1 MSSRGQ
7 GSEVWA
13 NGLDPSTALTV
24 GEAARLAGVSE
35 ATVRKRIQS
44 GRLLHEVGRRGG
56 RGVQLVRLVDLAD
69 VYPELTGRDPEPQA
83 DPTRT
88 REPALDE
95 GRAAD
100 PRAAG
105 PRAADPRAHGPRAHG
120 PETAGPETTGTEAGG
135 TEAVGPETEPG
146 AGFTAG
152 AAGVPGDGH
161 GSVARQHAFE
171 VRLAS
176 LQVGN
181 DGLGAQVRE
190 LQVQRAD
197 LKVQCDDLRTRL
209 SSVERERQAGT
220 AGLLI
225 AQRRLLELE
234 VAGPVVQLGP
244 AWWRRSSTWGLG
256 VALLLVGGSLG
267 LEIHGSRT
275 ARAAARE
282 DASELEGRLVEL
294 ASDLDAVQKSGS
306 RSLERWTSER
316 AGWQAERLT
325 LEQGGAAGEERELE
339 LGAQLQAA
347 RAAAQEDRRLLAESL
362 SEARALTGA
371 VREELTREREE
382 SRAERTHSAELQ
394 EQRARVAAELLQE
407 RERALAAE
415 RAAERAATERAL
427 ADLGQRAQASAE
439 AAETLAGELAQRRI
453 EEQRQTALLL
463 EEIERLGARLPA
475 MPALPPTAQESVP
488 HRDSLQDERARRWLF
503 GLHLPGMFQTLGE
516 GGR

>member
-1 MSSRGQ
+1 MSSRGERP
-7 GSEVWA
+7 EVWA

-56 RGVQLVRLVDLAD
+56 REVQLVRLVDLAD
-69 VYPELTGRDPEPQA
+69 VYPQLAGREPTPRGDPAPE
-83 DPTRT
+83 
-88 REPALDE
+88 REPALGE
-95 GRAAD
+95 E
-100 PRAAG
+100 RAAG
-105 PRAADPRAHGPRAHG
+105 PGAGTGAGPAAGP
-120 PETAGPETTGTEAGG
+120 TAGPGAGPG
-135 TEAVGPETEPG
+135 AGLGAGLGAGPAAEPG
-146 AGFTAG
+146 AG
-152 AAGVPGDGH
+152 AAAVPGDGH
-161 GSVARQHAFE
+161 GGAARRHAFE

-197 LKVQCDDLRTRL
+197 LKAQCTDLRTRL

-220 AGLLI
+220 AGLLL

-234 VAGPVVQLGP
+234 VAGPIVQLGP
-244 AWWRRSSTWGLG
+244 VWWRRSRTWGLG
-256 VALLLVGGSLG
+256 VVLLLLGGTLG

-282 DASELEGRLVEL
+282 DASQLEGRLAHL
-294 ASDLDAVQKSGS
+294 ARDLDAVQESG
-306 RSLERWTSER
+306 TR
-316 AGWQAERLT
+316 ALGQWASAREAWAAERQN
-325 LEQGGAAGEERELE
+325 LEQRATAGEGREADLT
-339 LGAQLQAA
+339 AHLQAA
-347 RAAAQEDRRLLAESL
+347 REAGQQDRRLLQESL
-362 SEARALTGA
+362 AEARALTDS

-382 SRAERTHSAELQ
+382 SRAERTRSAELFG
-394 EQRARVAAELLQE
+394 QRTRSAELFAE
-407 RERALAAE
+407 RERVAAAE

-427 ADLGQRAQASAE
+427 AELGRRAQASAE

-453 EEQRQTALLL
+453 EEQQRTALLL
-463 EEIERLGARLPA
+463 EEIQRLGARLPA
-475 MPALPPTAQESVP
+475 LPPTGEERVP
-488 HRDSLQDERARRWLF
+488 ERDDLADDLADERARRWLF
-503 GLHLPGMFQTLGE
+503 GLHLPGMLQTPGE